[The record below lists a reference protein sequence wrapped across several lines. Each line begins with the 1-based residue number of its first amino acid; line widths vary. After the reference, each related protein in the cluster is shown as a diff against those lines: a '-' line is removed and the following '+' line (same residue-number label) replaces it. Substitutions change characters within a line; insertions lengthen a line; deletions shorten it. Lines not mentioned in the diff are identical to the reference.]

1 MQAAQ
6 KDGRGWWTWGANL
19 GNLIDAI
26 SAEKPVTRNLQPPIW
41 MSVYFLSVSVQIWEA
56 SRKAVVFRS
65 LVDCVERFIN
75 MCFFSASFGSFFQR
89 DFFARPFVMA
99 RQVRAWW
106 LVTRRWGIRWQRGA
120 RTAMRQ
126 DLRGTDVTT
135 NDCVMCWAIQLL
147 HLLTRFVFI
156 NHSWRPPTMPKF
168 SLRPVETR
176 FWSILGQLKSPQ
188 ETPACWWVI
197 VLMSALPPHT
207 YLHPATR
214 T

>member
-26 SAEKPVTRNLQPPIW
+26 SDEKPVTRNLQPPIW

-106 LVTRRWGIRWQRGA
+106 LVTRRWWIRWQRGA
-120 RTAMRQ
+120 RTCHIYYASRFKGDRRDNQ
-126 DLRGTDVTT
+126 WLCNVPEYAEPY
-135 NDCVMCWAIQLL
+135 NYCIYLL
-147 HLLTRFVFI
+147 G
-156 NHSWRPPTMPKF
+156 S
-168 SLRPVETR
+168 SS
-176 FWSILGQLKSPQ
+176 SIIHDDHRRCRNFP
-188 ETPACWWVI
+188 
-197 VLMSALPPHT
+197 
-207 YLHPATR
+207 
-214 T
+214 